1 MSNQL
6 LTVTGLL
13 LHYSTMVLHSFRL
26 QAEAT
31 SRFKSNVR
39 FEKELEAV
47 QSTADAGRSF
57 LDTLVDCPV
66 SEYFI
71 ISFAEWIRLP
81 QVILTLSK
89 VLFHAEDGISQSDL
103 QGIQDRVRPDLY
115 LESLCYRMQ
124 TLTTFKPPSQPRPD
138 FWMAMKVIMDK
149 MREWYT
155 RRVRQGR
162 VAGTSEMAS
171 EVIDQ
176 NITRD
181 SSQQV
186 RGNVPTCLPPD
197 FNVTD
202 MPPNSEQFRSTAN
215 ADNGVPF
222 MPGLDFNL
230 DEFMQMDFW
239 GGPESYDRTIDRS
252 D

>member
-1 MSNQL
+1 
-6 LTVTGLL
+6 
-13 LHYSTMVLHSFRL
+13 MVLYSFRL

-31 SRFKSNVR
+31 SLFKSNVR
-39 FEKELEAV
+39 SEKELEEA

-66 SEYFI
+66 SEYFL

-103 QGIQDRVRPDLY
+103 KGIQDRVRLDLY

-124 TLTTFKPPSQPRPD
+124 TLTTFKPPSQPRHD
-138 FWMAMKVIMDK
+138 FWMAMKVIMEK
-149 MREWYT
+149 MREWYI

-162 VAGTSEMAS
+162 IAGSSEMAS

-181 SSQQV
+181 GSQQAPE
-186 RGNVPTCLPPD
+186 NVPTSLPLD

-202 MPPNSEQFRSTAN
+202 MPTDSDRFISPIN

-222 MPGLDFNL
+222 VSELDFNL
-230 DEFMQMDFW
+230 DEFM
-239 GGPESYDRTIDRS
+239 
-252 D
+252 